1 MKQLFYALL
10 ILGLI
15 YFVYWYLT
23 KPPDIIEVYGTVR
36 ILEENSD
43 VDSGGQYYKASVQGT
58 AKNTGTFTAKDIW
71 ITYKIEDTEVN
82 TYISELKPNQT
93 VNFRTGSCRTKN
105 KDPEIE
111 LVDVIYN
118 K

>member
-43 VDSGGQYYKASVQGT
+43 VDSGGQYYKTSVQGT
-58 AKNTGTFTAKDIW
+58 AKNSGNFISKDIW

-82 TYISELKPNQT
+82 TYISELKPDQT